1 MKVSD
6 IVNYLLEKYPLNT
19 AYDSDAGKIGLQ
31 FGSMNYDVKKVLIA
45 LDGSLAVVEE
55 AENKNIDFLLLH
67 HPFMYYPMLNL
78 NYDSINGKKM
88 LTIFKNKI
96 NVFAMHT
103 NYDVGL
109 CGMNDV
115 LATKIGLK
123 NIRMTEEEPSPKT
136 LIRIG
141 EVEPMLLSD
150 FVKQVAC
157 NLEESSIRFVGDPN
171 KVIKTVG
178 IVGGSGASEMYT
190 ALRNQCDVFVTGE
203 VHHHQA
209 LDAYENGLSLV
220 EVSHS
225 IERHFAS
232 VIKKDLEERFPDVE
246 FIISENNINPF
257 KSL

>member
-1 MKVSD
+1 MKVNE

-31 FGSMNYDVKKVLIA
+31 FGSMNHEVKKVLIA

-55 AENKNIDFLLLH
+55 AEKKKVDFLLLH
-67 HPFMYYPMLNL
+67 HPFLYYPMLSL

-103 NYDVGL
+103 NYDVGVN
-109 CGMNDV
+109 GMNDV
-115 LATKIGLK
+115 LAKKLGLK
-123 NIRMTEEEPSPKT
+123 NIYMTEPEPSSKT
-136 LIRIG
+136 LLRIG
-141 EVEPMLLSD
+141 EVEPVTLGD
-150 FVKQVAC
+150 FVKQTAN
-157 NLEESSIRFVGDPN
+157 NLEEPSIRFVGDSN
-171 KVIKTVG
+171 KIIKKVG

-209 LDAYENGLSLV
+209 LDALENGLCLI
-220 EVSHS
+220 EVSHA

-232 VIKKDLEERFPDVE
+232 IVKKDLEEQFPDVE

-257 KSL
+257 NTL